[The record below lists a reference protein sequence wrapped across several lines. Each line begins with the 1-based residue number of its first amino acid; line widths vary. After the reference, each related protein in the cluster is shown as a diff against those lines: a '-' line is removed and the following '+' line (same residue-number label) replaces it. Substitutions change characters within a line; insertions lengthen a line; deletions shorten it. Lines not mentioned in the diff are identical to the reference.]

1 MFKCQLCVRKSVQYF
16 IGKLFLNVLEINY
29 IYMIKLFLNFNSFD
43 INNFVSKIILFIIQ
57 LKINIDIK
65 NIVKGLISGWRMEI
79 VK

>member
-1 MFKCQLCVRKSVQYF
+1 M
-16 IGKLFLNVLEINY
+16 EINY

-57 LKINIDIK
+57 LKINIDIN

>member
-43 INNFVSKIILFIIQ
+43 INNFVGKIILFIIQ
-57 LKINIDIK
+57 LKINIDIN